1 MSKRFPALNYKQ
13 ITKVAKHLGFN
24 FERSGK
30 GSHEI
35 WRRNTD
41 RRHTTIP
48 NHGNKIISRKTTK
61 AIIGDF
67 GVNLKDLNKILK
79 EI

>member
-1 MSKRFPALNYKQ
+1 MSKKFPALTYRQ
-13 ITKVAKHLGFN
+13 IAKVAKHLGFS

-35 WRRNTD
+35 WRRYAD

-48 NHGNKIISRKTTK
+48 NHGSKIISRKTTK
-61 AIIGDF
+61 AIIDDF
-67 GVNLKDLNKILK
+67 GVTLKDLNKILK